1 MSKVATQRK
10 SKRSMNVF
18 WWIRM
23 RMEFLFLLYR
33 LNRFTEA
40 EEVIKQLKP
49 ELQRFNETFY

>member
-1 MSKVATQRK
+1 
-10 SKRSMNVF
+10 MNVF